1 MWLFL
6 EVHSFHMPLKMALV
20 NESLRTAILASGK
33 RFFLIV
39 HMSDVHVQSC
49 FQTKLGST
57 VRLIADKGLLK
68 HVHSIIMVLKLAL
81 VPF

>member
-6 EVHSFHMPLKMALV
+6 QVHSFHMPLKMALV
-20 NESLRTAILASGK
+20 NESLRTAILTAGK

-57 VRLIADKGLLK
+57 VRLITDKGLLK
-68 HVHSIIMVLKLAL
+68 HVHSIIMVLKLAF